1 LRVSELRASAARPSL
16 GRRKGEEGGSAD
28 PGAGVEIL
36 VKIGDE
42 VEAAQP
48 VARLYGK
55 RNVKRAGELVLESLE
70 ISDAPVERPPAI
82 LGSL

>member
-42 VEAAQP
+42 VEAGQP

-55 RNVKRAGELVLESLE
+55 
-70 ISDAPVERPPAI
+70 
-82 LGSL
+82 